1 MAAIAI
7 RGKSFLCQMIVVV
20 CVPIFTLTLNSVS
33 STEFVTIGEPPIQG
47 PNLPFN
53 ASQHC
58 MIQYATNSILLIGG
72 LQDGCISGKTWIIN
86 PENGFEI
93 KEGPPLNIAR
103 YRHSCAKMVSPANG
117 KVLIIVAGGINK
129 AAVKSVE
136 IWDPSSNEGWTFGPS
151 LPFPSKNSAMV
162 TSPDGLGVVLIG
174 GYNYFDNHFSSAL
187 IELRDALS
195 NWVVLEQKVKHIRK
209 HHVALQI

>member
-1 MAAIAI
+1 MI
-7 RGKSFLCQMIVVV
+7 FLD
-20 CVPIFTLTLNSVS
+20 SVS
-33 STEFVTIGEPPIQG
+33 STEFVTIGEPPIKC
-47 PNLPFN
+47 PDLPFN

-58 MIQYATNSILLIGG
+58 MIQYDASTILLIGG

-103 YRHSCAKMVSPANG
+103 YRHSCAKMVSSNG

-136 IWDPSSNEGWTFGPS
+136 IWDPVSNEGWTFGPS

>member
-1 MAAIAI
+1 M
-7 RGKSFLCQMIVVV
+7 
-20 CVPIFTLTLNSVS
+20 
-33 STEFVTIGEPPIQG
+33 
-47 PNLPFN
+47 
-53 ASQHC
+53 
-58 MIQYATNSILLIGG
+58 
-72 LQDGCISGKTWIIN
+72 
-86 PENGFEI
+86 
-93 KEGPPLNIAR
+93 
-103 YRHSCAKMVSPANG
+103 
-117 KVLIIVAGGINK
+117 

-187 IELRDALS
+187 IELRDGL
-195 NWVVLEQKVKHIRK
+195 WVPLEQKVKHIRK

>member
-7 RGKSFLCQMIVVV
+7 RGKSILCQMAVMYHFLL
-20 CVPIFTLTLNSVS
+20 CFFYSVS
-33 STEFVTIGEPPIQG
+33 STEFVSIGEPPIPG
-47 PNLPFN
+47 PDLPFN

-58 MIQYATNSILLIGG
+58 MIQYASNSILLIGG

-136 IWDPSSNEGWTFGPS
+136 IWDPASNEGWTFGPS